1 MRLLGLN
8 DLSLLRVSVTR
19 KFLDSM
25 ALSES
30 SLHRVSYPLTPIA
43 VAYTGLCESSYC
55 HSLFRKDKN
64 LLFSSILLE
73 AESKINAKKSIELC
87 IKVFIVIF
95 RFVKLSLQFLERF
108 FCDEY

>member
-1 MRLLGLN
+1 VKLLGLN
-8 DLSLLRVSVTR
+8 DLSLLRVSVTC

-25 ALSES
+25 ALSEL
-30 SLHRVSYPLTPIA
+30 SLHSVSYPLTPIA
-43 VAYTGLCESSYC
+43 VAYTGLCESLYC

-73 AESKINAKKSIELC
+73 AERKINAKKSIKLC
-87 IKVFIVIF
+87 IKVFIVFF